1 MFNLWQGRSQVNVVW
16 GLAGTGIGASLEQ
29 GLSKLDSSIW
39 RRTRPAEDHLR
50 PPVLGTQSGSE
61 DIPRGR
67 IVVTEC
73 EIRRQAA
80 YIERLL
86 YILNHIAAKHSG

>member
-1 MFNLWQGRSQVNVVW
+1 MAREEPGQCSVGSRGNGHW
-16 GLAGTGIGASLEQ
+16 GLVRTRVVEVGLED
-29 GLSKLDSSIW
+29 LAKN
-39 RRTRPAEDHLR
+39 RPAEDHLR

-67 IVVTEC
+67 IAVTEC